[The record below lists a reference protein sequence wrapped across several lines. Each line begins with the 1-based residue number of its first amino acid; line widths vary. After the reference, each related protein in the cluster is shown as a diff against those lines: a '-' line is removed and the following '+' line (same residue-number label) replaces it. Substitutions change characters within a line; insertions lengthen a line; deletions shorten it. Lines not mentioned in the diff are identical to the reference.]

1 MLYID
6 WSYLYSLVAF
16 VIGGLAGFQGVYEK
30 YNRDSI
36 KASTTFPGFF
46 YLLSRAA
53 FPTAVFAGSY
63 GFGLIKSYLLLA
75 ALACGTGAELFLRTK
90 VFIKQ
95 GPTSQGSVED
105 LLKGPLDLLRW
116 YQNLFLDA
124 AASGLA
130 ERRKN
135 FIKKNLPRED
145 AFQALH
151 DRFLKNM
158 DAWPNPAVM
167 TKLKVEVDKL
177 KTEVDA
183 KNVQSGSDLD
193 QKYKFKLGYLVYNEV
208 GSKGFKTLLSS

>member
-1 MLYID
+1 MQHID
-6 WSYLYSLVAF
+6 WNYSYAIFAF

-30 YNRDSI
+30 YNRDSL
-36 KASTTFPGFF
+36 KASFTLPGFS

-53 FPTAVFAGSY
+53 FPTVVFAGSY
-63 GFGLIKSYLLLA
+63 AFGFIESYLLFA

-90 VFIKQ
+90 IFIKQ
-95 GPTSQGSVED
+95 GPTGAGVED

-135 FIKKNLPRED
+135 FLKANMPRED
-145 AFQALH
+145 TFQFLY

-158 DAWPNPAVM
+158 DASPNQADM
-167 TKLKVEVDKL
+167 AKLKVEVDLL
-177 KTEVDA
+177 KTECEA
-183 KNVQSGSDLD
+183 KNVQGGSDLD
-193 QKYKFKLGYLVYNEV
+193 QKYKFKLGYLILNEV
-208 GSKGFKTLLSS
+208 GSKGFKTLLLS